1 MKAVPTAIAHRAII
15 PLRLRKTKQLTSQ
28 PARLQVRER
37 RIVQMRHQTI
47 PTETKSRAGKLRA
60 LLRIRPKPPD
70 ADQPNSRRIC
80 GNGARI
86 RTNRAPPP
94 HTHTPQT
101 EGETEAQ
108 RRGLGWD
115 WRGRTDRIPQRRSRA
130 CRGEGPSRG
139 RSFPWRARRTA
150 SAAAAASAASPQP
163 PPPAAAT
170 GRKAAGRPSRHAT
183 AARRKP

>member
-1 MKAVPTAIAHRAII
+1 MATGHIMKAVPTAIAHRAII

-70 ADQPNSRRIC
+70 AVQPNSRRIC

-94 HTHTPQT
+94 HTHTT
-101 EGETEAQ
+101 NGRRDRGTEA
-108 RRGLGWD
+108 RVGLGL
-115 WRGRTDRIPQRRSRA
+115 A
-130 CRGEGPSRG
+130 GENGSDTSAEKPRVP
-139 RSFPWRARRTA
+139 RRRTF
-150 SAAAAASAASPQP
+150 S
-163 PPPAAAT
+163 
-170 GRKAAGRPSRHAT
+170 RPEFPLTSS
-183 AARRKP
+183 